1 MMHTATRSTRK
12 FLTTFDLP
20 LLVFLISAAA
30 GVWMAYD
37 QTAAWGKFWLILIGV
52 AIYGG
57 LSRIPEI
64 VHIGKRRVFVFEWI
78 LGTLPALIALYFFL
92 TNDWTAHLG
101 KVPRLDPAMRWLA
114 SWLPNLS
121 ALRIHPNVFGGVLA
135 VLLPLQIAALF
146 QNQTHQRILLRV
158 ALVGL
163 TASGLIMSES
173 RGAWLAV
180 AFVVT
185 AWSARRLIHRA
196 MPPWQARVVW
206 RISLM
211 ITLIATISVLF
222 WTPLHERVLQ
232 LRSDRLEVWRNSF
245 DLASDYPLT
254 GVGLGGFTMPYSSYV
269 LLVHVP
275 HTVHAH
281 HLFLDIWLE
290 QGLLGLLA
298 FAGMVLNA
306 VWPNEL
312 TWRWRTAAW
321 VSLGVILL
329 HGLMDDAFY
338 GYGGSAIP
346 LLFVPFAMLTRP
358 ATYERLGPHQQR
370 SSRLQPAY
378 ALWGMA
384 ALILTIGILSPGGRS
399 AAEANLGASAQT
411 RIELARYSNEQWGL
425 QDVLRRSPKI
435 DLTPAIA
442 YYRAALALDP
452 TNATANRRIGQI
464 ELALGQYETACRHL
478 ERAYKTAPGQRA
490 TRQMLGECY
499 ALDGKSD
506 QAVALWRSI
515 DIAPGQLDIRVA
527 WYTYL
532 DEQEH
537 ATKVAQAAAAL
548 KREQ

>member
-1 MMHTATRSTRK
+1 
-12 FLTTFDLP
+12 
-20 LLVFLISAAA
+20 
-30 GVWMAYD
+30 
-37 QTAAWGKFWLILIGV
+37 
-52 AIYGG
+52 
-57 LSRIPEI
+57 
-64 VHIGKRRVFVFEWI
+64 
-78 LGTLPALIALYFFL
+78 
-92 TNDWTAHLG
+92 
-101 KVPRLDPAMRWLA
+101 
-114 SWLPNLS
+114 
-121 ALRIHPNVFGGVLA
+121 
-135 VLLPLQIAALF
+135 
-146 QNQTHQRILLRV
+146 
-158 ALVGL
+158 
-163 TASGLIMSES
+163 
-173 RGAWLAV
+173 
-180 AFVVT
+180 
-185 AWSARRLIHRA
+185 
-196 MPPWQARVVW
+196 
-206 RISLM
+206 
-211 ITLIATISVLF
+211 
-222 WTPLHERVLQ
+222 
-232 LRSDRLEVWRNSF
+232 
-245 DLASDYPLT
+245 
-254 GVGLGGFTMPYSSYV
+254 
-269 LLVHVP
+269 
-275 HTVHAH
+275 
-281 HLFLDIWLE
+281 
-290 QGLLGLLA
+290 
-298 FAGMVLNA
+298 MVLNA